1 MDDSTKQLT
10 TELSGVDA
18 VYRDENFDSLSQV
31 MRLLAHSTPE
41 AAREELDAQLQIVN
55 TVFDR
60 LVDEHHEQ
68 VLENAVRH
76 GQALDMYRHMSNG
89 LRSLAVEVDEAKRSL
104 RPVAADSLMQL
115 RFKRAVLSDVTSM
128 LESVAELQALP
139 QVVQELLMRGSVVEA
154 TERVTKGMTLALGN
168 DLIELA
174 PLEPVRKQLIN
185 LNETCFAAIMSEIKR
200 LIYGG
205 DGNGGGGSGTGH
217 GGPGG
222 GQGDGSQQ
230 RTLLSALDSLQ
241 LFGADMMVRA
251 RAELV
256 CMCMCVCVCVRA
268 CACVRARV
276 CVRACPRVRACVHS
290 TPPIQPGH
298 MRRM

>member
-104 RPVAADSLMQL
+104 RPRTNLPVFVSPRHCHTCSSRGASRWSAESIDDSYDDS
-115 RFKRAVLSDVTSM
+115 KTY
-128 LESVAELQALP
+128 ESP
-139 QVVQELLMRGSVVEA
+139 S
-154 TERVTKGMTLALGN
+154 
-168 DLIELA
+168 
-174 PLEPVRKQLIN
+174 
-185 LNETCFAAIMSEIKR
+185 S
-200 LIYGG
+200 
-205 DGNGGGGSGTGH
+205 
-217 GGPGG
+217 
-222 GQGDGSQQ
+222 
-230 RTLLSALDSLQ
+230 
-241 LFGADMMVRA
+241 
-251 RAELV
+251 
-256 CMCMCVCVCVRA
+256 
-268 CACVRARV
+268 
-276 CVRACPRVRACVHS
+276 
-290 TPPIQPGH
+290 
-298 MRRM
+298 